1 MSDGKRNQKVEHIL
15 KGINL
20 NKTFGTKDRNI
31 QALKDVDFYLDEGEL
46 LGIAGESG
54 SGKSTLLNVISGLI
68 RPDSG
73 ELFYREQEYTGKGP
87 SQTGRFLQMIFQD
100 AKSSFDPRFTMER
113 SLLESRRKKTDRD
126 ALCGILKEVGL
137 DEKLLK
143 RKASELSGGQCQRM
157 SIARALYSE
166 ADILLCDEITSALD
180 VSSQAQVVEILKKLN
195 VERKLS
201 AIFVSHDIALL
212 STLCTRIMVMK
223 DGQVVEQGLT
233 TDVIG
238 TPGHE
243 YTKLLIESARK
254 QSL

>member
-1 MSDGKRNQKVEHIL
+1 
-15 KGINL
+15 
-20 NKTFGTKDRNI
+20 
-31 QALKDVDFYLDEGEL
+31 
-46 LGIAGESG
+46 
-54 SGKSTLLNVISGLI
+54 
-68 RPDSG
+68 
-73 ELFYREQEYTGKGP
+73 
-87 SQTGRFLQMIFQD
+87 
-100 AKSSFDPRFTMER
+100 
-113 SLLESRRKKTDRD
+113 DRD

-180 VSSQAQVVEILKKLN
+180 VSSQAQVVGILKRLN
-195 VERKLS
+195 TERKLT
-201 AIFVSHDIALL
+201 AVFVSHDIALL
-212 STLCTRIMVMK
+212 SMLCSRIMVMK